1 MTRNER
7 LLSAADLPGGR
18 MNERTQEMTATAWTT
33 RAIGRT
39 GDRHARGRGGF
50 ALLAVMWVVL
60 IAGLIVLGTQKAGR
74 TNLAMAGHE
83 LARVR
88 AHWLARAGVESAM
101 AALDDDIAGGDD
113 GTWDTWY
120 SDGDSFEE
128 VKLLGGSFSVT
139 APPGA
144 DDDPSAPR
152 FGVIDHS
159 GLLNLNVADATALK
173 AMDILTDGQI
183 ASLLDW
189 RDEDNT
195 VAPGGAE
202 GLFYRRLPFG
212 YETRDGPLLTVR
224 EAALVHGMTG
234 DVLWGED
241 LNDDGILGPN
251 EDDLRATYPPDD
263 GDGELARGLAGLTTV
278 WSYVLN
284 RNAAGMDRVNL
295 NSADSQTIMARLNVT
310 EALAEAIAGQGGKST
325 SLRGGTGPKSG
336 GRFNSLMDLLKV
348 KAKPKP
354 KRSGDAEDAEDAV
367 GEVTLRW
374 LADYIDEMTLT
385 DDKRLVGRININTAP
400 REVLMTLPGMTAVTA
415 QAIMR
420 RRTGGQFPFAGV
432 GELLTS
438 ETVTDEQFKGLAE
451 RVTVRSSVFE
461 IRSTGVTTWGVRQTI
476 VAVVDRGST
485 PMKILYWYQ
494 SE

>member
-1 MTRNER
+1 MTSTRR
-7 LLSAADLPGGR
+7 
-18 MNERTQEMTATAWTT
+18 TT
-33 RAIGRT
+33 RLAGRT
-39 GDRHARGRGGF
+39 GGRRARTRGGF

-60 IAGLIVLGTQKAGR
+60 IAGVIVLGTQKAGR
-74 TNLAMAGHE
+74 ANLAMAGHE

-88 AHWLARAGVESAM
+88 AHWLARAGIEAAM
-101 AALDDDIAGGDD
+101 AALGDDTDGDD

-120 SDGDSFEE
+120 SDGESFEE
-128 VKLLGGSFSVT
+128 VELLGGSFSVT

-144 DDDPSAPR
+144 DDDPQTPR

-159 GLLNLNVADATALK
+159 GLLNLNVADAAALK
-173 AMDILTDGQI
+173 GLDILTDGQI

-189 RDEDNT
+189 RDKDNT
-195 VAPGGAE
+195 VHPGGAE
-202 GLFYRRLPFG
+202 GLFYSRLPFG

-234 DVLWGED
+234 EVLWGED

-263 GDGELARGLAGLTTV
+263 GNGELSRGLVGLATV
-278 WSYVLN
+278 WSYESNL
-284 RNAAGMDRVNL
+284 NAAGMDRVNL
-295 NSADSQTIMARLNVT
+295 NSADSETLMYRLNVT
-310 EALAEAIAGQGGKST
+310 EALAEAIAGHGGGTTGVRNETGGKS
-325 SLRGGTGPKSG
+325 GT
-336 GRFNSLMDLLKV
+336 RFNSLMDLLKV

-354 KRSGDAEDAEDAV
+354 KRAGEPEDAEDAV

-385 DDKRLVGRININTAP
+385 DDKRLPGRININTAP
-400 REVLMTLPGMTAVTA
+400 REVLMTLPGMTAATA

-420 RRTGGQFPFAGV
+420 RRTGGGFPFASV

-438 ETVTDEQFKGLAE
+438 ETVTDEQFKALAE

-485 PMKILYWYQ
+485 PMHILYWYQ